1 MRIYNTRATAIHP
14 PIYLLVHS
22 FTNNLLNISCLIG
35 SEENIDETKYHFSH
49 IHYSQAGKKIKQI
62 KIKQTTAEI
71 KPQK

>member
-1 MRIYNTRATAIHP
+1 MFKISCFNITWFCI
-14 PIYLLVHS
+14 
-22 FTNNLLNISCLIG
+22 TNNLLNISYLIG

-71 KPQK
+71 KPHK